1 MIYREYLNNRV
12 YPLVMFK
19 AVTADGELLADH
31 EDLAE
36 DRLSDMP
43 VIALIRQWIN
53 VKLEGKMEHVPS
65 EIVVLGEPL
74 KNTDSG
80 VAEYFKDLK

>member
-1 MIYREYLNNRV
+1 MIYREYLNNRI

-19 AVTADGELLADH
+19 AVSAEGLELADH

-36 DRLSDMP
+36 DELGNMP

-53 VKLEGKMEHVPS
+53 VKLEGKMEYVPT

-80 VAEYFKDLK
+80 VAKYFKDLK